1 MESQTNL
8 IKPENNME
16 TPFKRRNHTHEKS
29 AQLIDPKIIPFLLL
43 TSKFNESFLNQPS
56 QLSDDIYVEQLG

>member
-1 MESQTNL
+1 MGCFQFPVLSLAPITNASLTFTLDHDELSKNLLLFMESQTNL

-29 AQLIDPKIIPFLLL
+29 A
-43 TSKFNESFLNQPS
+43 
-56 QLSDDIYVEQLG
+56 